1 VDVNEAVG
9 QDDRRGEGDFLDR
22 INRINRILGGKDR
35 MTGVSGGG
43 RFLTE
48 SKRSGERLPKAARR
62 ASKASQLTELTE
74 F

>member
-22 INRINRILGGKDR
+22 INRINRILAGKDR
-35 MTGVSGGG
+35 MT
-43 RFLTE
+43 E
-48 SKRSGERLPKAARR
+48 SERSGERLPKAARR